1 MPRGRLPT
9 VIVATTLL
17 VCGEMTES
25 VLATSLLTY
34 SAGPAERAG
43 RVSPIASRKGRA
55 WVRLGDIAGFMR
67 VYPIQSLKM
76 AWSTCSAWSSP
87 RRRSRPRIRL
97 RIAPVKSAPVT
108 SASVRSA
115 PVRAAQANNT
125 FRRFAGAALP
135 GADLTD
141 ADVTGADFTGAILR

>member
-76 AWSTCSAWSSP
+76 AWSRCSAWSSP

-108 SASVRSA
+108 SVGQVGAGEVCPGEQHLPQVR
-115 PVRAAQANNT
+115 PGEVGVREIG
-125 FRRFAGAALP
+125 RRGVRP
-135 GADLTD
+135 Q
-141 ADVTGADFTGAILR
+141 

>member
-25 VLATSLLTY
+25 VLAISLLTY

-43 RVSPIASRKGRA
+43 RVSPIASRKGMA

-67 VYPIQSLKM
+67 VYPNSVVENGLVDVQRLVQPAQAVAPTDPSQDR
-76 AWSTCSAWSSP
+76 APGSP
-87 RRRSRPRIRL
+87 PRGGRRRQGGARGGRPGG
-97 RIAPVKSAPVT
+97 P
-108 SASVRSA
+108 
-115 PVRAAQANNT
+115 Q
-125 FRRFAGAALP
+125 
-135 GADLTD
+135 
-141 ADVTGADFTGAILR
+141 